1 MGTTKLNIGKIPISK
16 GEYQEGTAYQ
26 RLNQVT
32 MLGST
37 YQSKIDDNTSAPAR
51 MGADGVVENIN
62 TDKWLCVAV
71 GNVSAARKVVYNNE
85 TSGLEAGNVQEAIDE
100 TNTKVSDLS
109 SKDYHI
115 IIDKININGDKITL
129 GNGIVYDTDWNRIL
143 YFNKTEISLTND
155 RYIVVQKSQEITEK
169 VTPIVKTYITDGDIV
184 LAALLAKQY
193 IFNKELSVLYQTK
206 NSYIINLAA
215 SNRAYSLEEAINN
228 VPPFAQRG
236 CVEIVF
242 IDKKNNAV
250 KYSLPQ
256 SSWNKNEKFW
266 QKEDTTFSIEDNH
279 SDGNVDFSEMQF
291 INCEHIINENGELVI
306 IGNEKSEAR
315 AAIPYYKN
323 GTHVRIQFRAIPT
336 PTNPIVYIYFGNGK
350 EWGEQHTTE
359 ESYFI
364 KVNDTKSHFAD
375 FVINPRLD
383 YPLCIKLYGTTRNT
397 VIIEKLSILP
407 NDSMADT
414 LYTLSNKEQRNHV
427 VGGVDLKDM
436 HFKLKKVHGEGW
448 LRLSL
453 AKVDFFKSVNDGF
466 IVDWNTFLTNVDSS
480 SIQHSTDKSVLNIS
494 FTKGNDLEYL
504 LYKTNFVRNNSNQ
517 YLKLHV
523 EQIKDGDSL
532 AVGLVSEDKSKF
544 LILAIKGNGYQGSIP
559 TKITGYRLSSTP
571 DEDIADYP
579 NYINDIA
586 YDSIVKEG
594 NFDIEFAFFGT
605 QINVNV
611 VKEGLTYPIF
621 KAQISTEDSDIYYD
635 MVYKNNY
642 HYYIGTTSFSGA
654 NASIPKV
661 SNLDFGLSSMWC
673 GGADTKVVRYVDG
686 TTYMDDGCFFI
697 CSTAHGN
704 PTLDAGGATN
714 IFKVDAKSLEFEFVG
729 VLNGRYQGYVDILQS
744 TSIRYNPNDGYWYI
758 HGTNFGRTS
767 SKLENGYAI
776 GYIGKTKINPL
787 FGNVVI
793 DMQRLDLSGVKNCF
807 DFDFLYDSKNKYWVG
822 VLKNGY
828 TYKSDNPLGTWG
840 KISDGHTTSGYEYTE
855 GASLAIVNNK
865 LLYTVGNRKDPNSP
879 SIRDF
884 FTNNEIASINKDVPC
899 SSSESTT
906 PSWGNIFSI
915 YENGI
920 SRYYLICFSGR
931 KIKDMEYGYGDVFLY
946 EAEEISEGEEY
957 I

>member
-37 YQSKIDDNTSAPAR
+37 YQSKIDDNTSAPAQ
-51 MGADGVVENIN
+51 MGADGAVENIN
-62 TDKWLCVAV
+62 TDKWLCIAV

-100 TNTKVSDLS
+100 VGSKVSDLS

-115 IIDKININGDKITL
+115 TTEEVNVSGNKITL
-129 GNGIVYDTDWNRIL
+129 GNGIIYDTDWNRIV
-143 YFNKTEISLTND
+143 FFKKIETSLNND
-155 RYIVVQKSQEITEK
+155 SYIVISKNKGITGE
-169 VTPIVKTYITDGDIV
+169 VTPIVKENITDGDIV
-184 LAALLAKQY
+184 LAALLAGQY
-193 IFNKELSVLYQTK
+193 IFSKELSVLYQTK
-206 NSYIINLAA
+206 NSYIINLAV
-215 SNRAYSLEEAINN
+215 SNRTYSLEEAINN

-236 CVEIVF
+236 FIEIMF
-242 IDKKNNAV
+242 IDKKNGLA

-256 SSWNKNEKFW
+256 SSWVANEKFW
-266 QKEDTTFSIEDNH
+266 QKKDTAFSVKNN
-279 SDGNVDFSEMQF
+279 DGNIDFSELQF
-291 INCEHIINENGELVI
+291 ANCKHSINEDGELVI
-306 IGNEKSEAR
+306 IGNRNTDVSVN
-315 AAIPYYKN
+315 IPYYKN
-323 GTHVRIQFRAIPT
+323 GTHVRIQFRVADSV
-336 PTNPIVYIYFGNGK
+336 VYVYFGNGLG
-350 EWGEQHTTE
+350 WGEQSMSE
-359 ESYFI
+359 NNYFEI
-364 KVNDTKSHFAD
+364 VSDTRSHFAD
-375 FVINPRLD
+375 FVINPRLN
-383 YPLCIKLYGTTRNT
+383 YGFFIKLYGNNDNT
-397 VIIEKLSILP
+397 LIIEKISIIP
-407 NDSMADT
+407 NDSVADR
-414 LYTLSNKEQRNHV
+414 LYTLSNKEKRNHV

-453 AKVDFFKSVNDGF
+453 AKADFFNSANDGF

-480 SIQHSTDKSVLNIS
+480 SIQHSIDKSVLNIS
-494 FTKGNDLEYL
+494 FTKGSDLEYL

-532 AVGLVSEDKSKF
+532 AIGLVSEDRSKF
-544 LILAIKGNGYQGSIP
+544 WILAIKGDGYQGSIP
-559 TKITGYRLSSTP
+559 TKITGYRLSSSGSKAV
-571 DEDIADYP
+571 ADYP

-586 YDSIVKEG
+586 YDNIIKEG

-605 QINVNV
+605 QVNVNV
-611 VKEGLTYPIF
+611 IKEGLTYPIF
-621 KAQISTEDSDIYYD
+621 KAEITTDDFDIYND
-635 MVYKNNY
+635 IVSKNNY
-642 HYYIGTTSFSGA
+642 HYYIGTTSFNGA
-654 NASIPKV
+654 NASISKV

-673 GGADTKVVRYVDG
+673 GGADTKVVKYIDG

-704 PTLDAGGATN
+704 PTLRTGGATN
-714 IFKVDAKSLEFEFVG
+714 IFKVDAKSLEFKFVG

-758 HGTNFGRTS
+758 HGTNFGATA
-767 SKLENGYAI
+767 SKLEGGFAI

-787 FGNVVI
+787 GGNVVV

-822 VLKNGY
+822 VLQNGS
-828 TYKSDNPLGTWG
+828 TFKSENPLGTWE
-840 KISDGHTTSGYEYTE
+840 KISDGYNTKGYEYTE
-855 GASLAIVNNK
+855 GSSLAIVNSK

-884 FTNNEIASINKDVPC
+884 ITNEEIASINKDVPC

-915 YENGI
+915 YKNGI